1 MPLAAPGWRGPGLTR
16 VPAAVGHARR
26 VTPDA
31 APDAPPPVDLGDAE
45 AFPHSIA
52 SFDPTPTSVLLW
64 TRTERAPSVDWT
76 LARDEDL
83 NDVVASGTASVR
95 TDRDDTVVVDVD
107 GLDPR
112 TTYHYAFTVD
122 GVRSAV
128 GRTRTLPD
136 GPTDRARIAVVS
148 CANLARA
155 PLTVYRAVA
164 GVEDLDLVL
173 HLGDYIYEDGGEKG
187 HIPVDPP
194 HDLVTLDDY
203 RARYRQA
210 RADTDLQQLH
220 TRVPMVAIWD
230 DHDVADNTWDGGAK
244 AHDPEEHGPWEPRL
258 EAATTARQEWVP
270 ARLRDPDDEGLLWR
284 SVALGDLA
292 EIVLL
297 DARLGGRDEALDSA
311 GGDGDLDS
319 PDRAML
325 SEEQWAWATE
335 RLTDTSHRWS
345 LVCSSVPVS
354 RMHLPMP
361 GKVDL
366 DAGLP
371 EGYTIRDGVAV
382 CTDQWDGYARE
393 RERLA
398 EVLGRRGGSAVV
410 LSADVHSSWVFDGPF
425 APDGEPVA
433 GELTGSSVSST
444 TMGGNLGAG
453 ATGLAERIGAS
464 MDHVRWVDLDDYG
477 FLVVDVDADRVRGE
491 VWAVDPEDRTATAHR
506 RTAWDIGPERG
517 ARWHEA
523 VDVTADAGEGDD
535 DEAAPVAEEAA
546 APTGGEVGA
555 EDHAGGE
562 PTRPAVVRGPAPIG
576 PPAGGRE
583 PDPGPGVVGTLVR
596 AGVVVGVVLALRPFL
611 RAAVQGVRAARARR

>member
-1 MPLAAPGWRGPGLTR
+1 MTPTAP
-16 VPAAVGHARR
+16 
-26 VTPDA
+26 PDA
-31 APDAPPPVDLGDAE
+31 AAPDTGDA
-45 AFPHSIA
+45 AVFPHGIA

-64 TRTERAPSVDWT
+64 TRTERAASVDWVV
-76 LARDEDL
+76 ARDEEL
-83 NDVVASGTASVR
+83 TDVVASGTAEVR
-95 TDRDDTVVVDVD
+95 ADRDCTAVVDVD
-107 GLDPR
+107 GLAPA
-112 TTYHYAFTVD
+112 TTHHYAFTVGD
-122 GVRSAV
+122 ARSGV

-136 GPTDRARIAVVS
+136 GAVTRSRIAVVS

-173 HLGDYIYEDGGEKG
+173 HLGDYIYENAGEKG

-194 HDLVTLDDY
+194 HDLVTLEDY
-203 RARYRQA
+203 RLRYRQA

-220 TRVPMVAIWD
+220 ARFPMVAIWD

-335 RLTDTSHRWS
+335 RLTDTSRPWS

-354 RMHLPMP
+354 KMHLPMP
-361 GKVDL
+361 GSIDL
-366 DAGLP
+366 DLGLP
-371 EGYTIRDGVAV
+371 EGYTVRDGVGV

-398 EVLGRRGGSAVV
+398 EVLGRRGGGAVV

-425 APDGEPVA
+425 GADGEPVA

-444 TMGGNLGAG
+444 TMGGNLGPG
-453 ATGLAERIGAS
+453 ATALAERIGRS

-477 FLVVDVDADRVRGE
+477 FLVVDVDHDRLRGE
-491 VWAVDPEDRTATAHR
+491 VWAVDPDDRTATATR
-506 RTAWDIGPERG
+506 RTAWHIGPGRG
-517 ARWHEA
+517 ARWTEA
-523 VDVTADAGEGDD
+523 DDAD
-535 DEAAPVAEEAA
+535 DEDDGASGDAAEEDRAEAA
-546 APTGGEVGA
+546 GVARGGTIGA
-555 EDHAGGE
+555 QGGSE
-562 PTRPAVVRGPAPIG
+562 PTRPGVVRGPVALG

-583 PDPGPGVVGTLVR
+583 PDPGPGALGKLVR
-596 AGVVVGVVLALRPFL
+596 AGLVVGAALALRPVL
-611 RAAVQGVRAARARR
+611 RAAARGVREARARR